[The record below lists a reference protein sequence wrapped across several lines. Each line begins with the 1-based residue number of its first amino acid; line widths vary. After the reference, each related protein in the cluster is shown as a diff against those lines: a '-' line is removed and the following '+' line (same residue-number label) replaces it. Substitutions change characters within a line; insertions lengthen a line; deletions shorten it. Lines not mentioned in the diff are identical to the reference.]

1 MEYVSEGEG
10 LMVHVRGISV
20 HVPHVINPFKKK
32 TLILINNGNS
42 NNNNNNNDDL
52 INE

>member
-20 HVPHVINPFKKK
+20 HVPHVIDPFKKK
-32 TLILINNGNS
+32 TSIVI
-42 NNNNNNNDDL
+42 NNNNNDNDDL